1 MNDQSTCYLLDGGQ
15 HMVIT
20 YAELRILQQTDA
32 AFRRRH
38 FWKVD
43 DSLIEVSG
51 NKYRELR
58 RDSRHRAYLYDFE
71 RDAEIVPFTDDYS
84 TPLPVRFED
93 DILDKLLQETAL
105 QALSSLPTDDE
116 ALIRGIYLEGRT
128 ERDLAEQLGISCGA
142 VNKRKA
148 KILQQL
154 RKLLGE
160 IQ

>member
-1 MNDQSTCYLLDGGQ
+1 MNDQAMCYLLENKQ
-15 HMVIT
+15 HVVIT
-20 YAELRILQQTDA
+20 YAELRARQQTDA
-32 AFRRRH
+32 TFRRRR

-43 DSLIEVSG
+43 DVLIEVSEE
-51 NKYRELR
+51 KYKELQ
-58 RDSRHRAYLYDFE
+58 RDNCHRGYLYSFE
-71 RDAEIVPFTDDYS
+71 RDAEI
-84 TPLPVRFED
+84 TPVSDESNTPTPVRFED
-93 DILDKLLQETAL
+93 SVLDKLLQETAL

-154 RKLLGE
+154 RELLGE
-160 IQ
+160 T

>member
-1 MNDQSTCYLLDGGQ
+1 MNDKSTCYLLDGGQ
-15 HMVIT
+15 HVVIT
-20 YAELRILQQTDA
+20 YAELRTLQQTDA

-43 DSLIEVSG
+43 DVLIEVSED
-51 NKYRELR
+51 KYRELR
-58 RDSRHRAYLYDFE
+58 QDSRHRAYLYCFE
-71 RDAEIVPFTDDYS
+71 RDTEIVPFSDEHS

-93 DILDKLLQETAL
+93 GVLDKLLQETAL
-105 QALSSLPTDDE
+105 EALSSLPTDDE

-128 ERDLAEQLGISCGA
+128 ERDLAERLGISCGA

-160 IQ
+160 TQ